1 MAYKKLSEQMHELD
15 NVQRS
20 DAFLK
25 LFREAVREGQF
36 EATYLP
42 ERFTLPKQFSRRG
55 GEGTY
60 QRETKEMLFEVTP
73 DFEKWFEQTNKDL
86 GATRR
91 AGTVK
96 PSLEAIESGQLDFK
110 ELAADTRKRMQASF
124 EKGQTLGK
132 SRAKAVA
139 GTRPSGSTSRRKKS
153 A

>member
-25 LFREAVREGQF
+25 QFREAVREGKF

-73 DFEKWFEQTNKDL
+73 AFEKWFEQTNKDL
-86 GATRR
+86 VATRR

-110 ELAADTRKRMQASF
+110 ALAAETRKRMQASF

-139 GTRPSGSTSRRKKS
+139 GTRSGGGGGRRKKS